1 MNHHAFIL
9 LATCLLA
16 PLTALRA
23 DHPTQ
28 TAMME
33 IGNTSLTVVLGAKP
47 SPAEKRVTELLAGR
61 FKDRADIDLAG
72 DGGKAPLRLVIGTT
86 ESNKKQGLRRKPQG
100 GRRTRCG
107 RIRHRGGT
115 GEAGALRG
123 RPERQRGGGRCRPL
137 DARDAL

>member
-86 ESNKKQGLRRKPQG
+86 ESNKTRPSPQATRRSPHSV
-100 GRRTRCG
+100 RTDTSSRWN
-107 RIRHRGGT
+107 RGSRSST
-115 GEAGALRG
+115 WSARATAGWWPVSA
-123 RPERQRGGGRCRPL
+123 
-137 DARDAL
+137 A